1 MAEVEKDLATVS
13 DGFSARALAERVRTA
28 QDELKLGGKLATR
41 LKAIEADLVA
51 KGLLM
56 RSSTSKSRQKPG
68 APIDALEQALGT
80 VNLEV
85 AEGAERGTP
94 L

>member
-1 MAEVEKDLATVS
+1 MAEVEKDLATVT

-51 KGLLM
+51 KG
-56 RSSTSKSRQKPG
+56 
-68 APIDALEQALGT
+68 A
-80 VNLEV
+80 
-85 AEGAERGTP
+85 TP
-94 L
+94 